1 MPELT
6 NLPITDSLRSL
17 CITPTDVLDILKS
30 LPVDK
35 ASGPDGIN
43 NRILKECQNQLS
55 TPLCQFF
62 NVSLN
67 KCIMPSC
74 WKEANVSAV
83 FKNSDRKVVSNYRP
97 ISHLNTIEKLFEKK
111 HFLNTYIITSLV
123 TNYLRLFS
131 LDFCQV
137 IQLLTNWHI
146 YTKRF
151 VKPSTMVYR

>member
-6 NLPITDSLRSL
+6 NLPIAYSLQSL

-35 ASGPDGIN
+35 AAVQDGIN

-55 TPLCQFF
+55 TPLCQSF

-83 FKNSDRKVVSNYRP
+83 FKNGDPKVVSNYRP
-97 ISHLNTIEKLFEKK
+97 ISLLNTMEKVFEK
-111 HFLNTYIITSLV
+111 IIF
-123 TNYLRLFS
+123 N
-131 LDFCQV
+131 
-137 IQLLTNWHI
+137 
-146 YTKRF
+146 
-151 VKPSTMVYR
+151 